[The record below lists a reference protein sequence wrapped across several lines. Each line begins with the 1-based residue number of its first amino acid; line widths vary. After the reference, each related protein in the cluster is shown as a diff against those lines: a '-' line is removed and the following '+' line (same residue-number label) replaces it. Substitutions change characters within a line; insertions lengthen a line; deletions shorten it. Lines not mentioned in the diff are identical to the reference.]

1 MRTPGLY
8 KRVLA
13 SGQLSITKG
22 LSCVTFLY
30 ISAKRKSDTKNRHSI
45 GIMETLAKIRKSEF
59 ASPVEPPAS
68 IDISLRRGDSY
79 ESDERSSSSPDEL
92 AREEDELTVGL
103 LYETRFDPREYF
115 DQYCKSEDDPEL
127 EFWFQNLHQVFA
139 TGNDCVF

>member
-1 MRTPGLY
+1 
-8 KRVLA
+8 
-13 SGQLSITKG
+13 
-22 LSCVTFLY
+22 
-30 ISAKRKSDTKNRHSI
+30 
-45 GIMETLAKIRKSEF
+45 METLAKIRKSEF

-139 TGNDCVF
+139 TGNDCVFQNFKKRGKEVSKTILNVLQCEVKVVYKLWTMYTGKFI